1 MRRKPFPLMQK
12 AIPVVKK
19 DEFIFAAVSLEHA
32 HIYNM
37 CHGLIDAGATLKWVY
52 DSDLQKVAAFMKEF
66 PQAKMANDLDEI
78 WLIHRFNWSPLL
90 EFLASVVL

>member
-12 AIPVVKK
+12 AILVVKK

-37 CHGLIDAGATLKWVY
+37 CHGLIDAGATLKW
-52 DSDLQKVAAFMKEF
+52 DFMIQIYK
-66 PQAKMANDLDEI
+66 K
-78 WLIHRFNWSPLL
+78 LL
-90 EFLASVVL
+90 LL